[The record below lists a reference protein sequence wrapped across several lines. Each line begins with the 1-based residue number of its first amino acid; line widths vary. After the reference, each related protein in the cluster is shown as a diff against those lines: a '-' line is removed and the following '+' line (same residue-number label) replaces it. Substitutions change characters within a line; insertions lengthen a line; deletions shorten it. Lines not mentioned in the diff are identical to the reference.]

1 MRHLSLILLLMGL
14 PLLQTGSQ
22 PRAVWI
28 LYQTTKEVRMSQSE
42 PSKEE
47 QRALAKEALALA
59 RSTRPKDHS
68 LLLQR
73 LRSEEFLK
81 KLDSEKAYEGSSN
94 RLRLSYI
101 LQILSKNPAPSA
113 RSVLVAL
120 TQTPDFYKEPARA
133 DLLIEACAEVR
144 PAPPEVIEFW
154 DNHSQPDDGFTHLT
168 IEAVVEN
175 GSEPAIS
182 LLEKKMSDPKHDE
195 EDKLHW
201 MRSSILTHRNDL
213 ILLQACERML
223 GGSLSENLRLSL
235 VAVLFDYRRE
245 WFSPSAVLKPPDRGG
260 ATPQAFEQL
269 RKIGKF
275 ALNKMKLNDDLRK
288 KVEKTLEE
296 IKEK

>member
-1 MRHLSLILLLMGL
+1 
-14 PLLQTGSQ
+14 
-22 PRAVWI
+22 
-28 LYQTTKEVRMSQSE
+28 MSQSE

-47 QRALAKEALALA
+47 QRALATEAIALA